1 MSGLAVKRIVVANWL
16 TGDTFATIANCLAIA
31 ACKDRPELVQAGFAV
46 KEQAAIVNGIIED
59 DCGRQGINV
68 ELFS

>member
-1 MSGLAVKRIVVANWL
+1 MEMSGLAVKRIVVANWL
-16 TGDTFATIANCLAIA
+16 TGDTFANCLAIA

-46 KEQAAIVNGIIED
+46 KEQAAVVNSIIED